1 MDEEKYKICED
12 AWKYQDAG
20 DDNRPYPMTFKYF
33 KERYGKKNLKKRYD
47 KFLEKLYAMDL
58 LELRILE
65 DFSEFEEGQ
74 IDEEEIDVEDTMSIL
89 TNYVDSVNTDIDKG
103 TLKNVLRTL
112 YIEAQ
117 NHTE

>member
-1 MDEEKYKICED
+1 
-12 AWKYQDAG
+12 
-20 DDNRPYPMTFKYF
+20 
-33 KERYGKKNLKKRYD
+33 
-47 KFLEKLYAMDL
+47 
-58 LELRILE
+58 
-65 DFSEFEEGQ
+65 
-74 IDEEEIDVEDTMSIL
+74 MSIL